1 MNHRD
6 LVLSARKKA
15 RFHFLQLPEEL
26 QDEVVERL
34 DGHTLTLE
42 AARDF
47 LADRGHTLS
56 HEAIAAYYR
65 AVRRERRIYDST
77 QELTRVF
84 EEFQGQDLEGNL
96 KALTN
101 FLIAQATSR
110 IADGEVGF
118 RDIDLAKVIS
128 GMAGLA
134 KAGRGD
140 VASGRDG
147 EKAVDNTS
155 SPAAATEERR
165 LDREALNKIREQV
178 YGIF

>member
-1 MNHRD
+1 M
-6 LVLSARKKA
+6 L
-15 RFHFLQLPEEL
+15 
-26 QDEVVERL
+26 
-34 DGHTLTLE
+34 
-42 AARDF
+42 
-47 LADRGHTLS
+47 
-56 HEAIAAYYR
+56 
-65 AVRRERRIYDST
+65 
-77 QELTRVF
+77 
-84 EEFQGQDLEGNL
+84 
-96 KALTN
+96 
-101 FLIAQATSR
+101 
-110 IADGEVGF
+110 F
-118 RDIDLAKVIS
+118 RSS